1 MKQLS
6 QLQSPE
12 FAALFAIFDG
22 TLLGMDNQDVLTA
35 IQPYIN
41 QISFGPIY
49 GVYRQEIN
57 PILFTP
63 AELQLEADSV
73 QPSFIAFCEN
83 GVALTLGSTIHLIS
97 WDSLAGH
104 QPLPVNVDDNPTPTL
119 MVRLYINNNEMIG
132 SWIVPEPQIFLII
145 DTIMRG
151 FAKINA

>member
-6 QLQSPE
+6 HLQGAEYSP
-12 FAALFAIFDG
+12 LFAIFDT
-22 TLLGMDNQDVLTA
+22 TLLNTENQEVLTG

-41 QISFGPIY
+41 QAGISPVY
-49 GVYRQEIN
+49 ALYRQEIN

-63 AELQLEADSV
+63 NEVQLESDSV
-73 QPSFIAFCEN
+73 QPSYVAFCE
-83 GVALTLGSTIHLIS
+83 GGLALTLGSAIHMIS

-119 MVRLYINNNEMIG
+119 MVRLYISGNEMIG
-132 SWIVPEPQIFLII
+132 SWIVPEPQIFLLI